1 MNDAK
6 AYFVY
11 RYTVAGRERET
22 SLGPYPELGLAEA
35 RIQHAELRKMVK
47 VDRVDP
53 IEQRRS
59 LKASAAQPSAK
70 PTFGQCAD
78 QFVETHKTGWRNS
91 KHAWQWSQT
100 LSTHAAA
107 IREMP
112 VDEVNTEAVLRVL
125 TPLWSAV
132 PETAARLRGR
142 IEAVPASAQV
152 DGWIPEDKP
161 NPARWRNWLERKL
174 PKRQRLTRGHH
185 KAMPYQDVP
194 AFMCSLSKTPGVA
207 ARALMLTILT
217 AARTSEILGI
227 LWDEKIVVEGDVVD
241 AIDFDK
247 AVLTVAA
254 ERMKTG
260 EPHSIPL
267 NDPALAILRAQEQ
280 SRGRNPYVFPGRPQH
295 MLSGMSMAMLL
306 RRMGCSVTVHGF
318 RSSFR
323 VWCSEVNHTEFEV
336 AESCLSHRIGNKVSR
351 DYNRTKMIE
360 RRRPVMVAWAAYVMR
375 DANVVPLKR
384 RVRAPLGA

>member
-1 MNDAK
+1 M
-6 AYFVY
+6 
-11 RYTVAGRERET
+11 
-22 SLGPYPELGLAEA
+22 
-35 RIQHAELRKMVK
+35 
-47 VDRVDP
+47 
-53 IEQRRS
+53 
-59 LKASAAQPSAK
+59 
-70 PTFGQCAD
+70 
-78 QFVETHKTGWRNS
+78 
-91 KHAWQWSQT
+91 
-100 LSTHAAA
+100 
-107 IREMP
+107 
-112 VDEVNTEAVLRVL
+112 L

-280 SRGRNPYVFPGRPQH
+280 SRGRI
-295 MLSGMSMAMLL
+295 L
-306 RRMGCSVTVHGF
+306 T
-318 RSSFR
+318 SFR
-323 VWCSEVNHTEFEV
+323 ADPSIC
-336 AESCLSHRIGNKVSR
+336 
-351 DYNRTKMIE
+351 
-360 RRRPVMVAWAAYVMR
+360 
-375 DANVVPLKR
+375 
-384 RVRAPLGA
+384 